1 MKLAS
6 IAEVDRLKSVGG
18 TTYDFTFKDPHA
30 NISMLPRAE
39 GRVIVRR
46 IVFGCTD
53 ILLLPLAAM
62 AMKATASDMF

>member
-6 IAEVDRLKSVGG
+6 IVEVDRLKSVGG
-18 TTYDFTFKDPHA
+18 TYDYTFKDPHA

-46 IVFGCTD
+46 IVFSCTD

-62 AMKATASDMF
+62 AMKATTSDMF